1 MCAQLWW
8 KNLVVVVDL
17 VEFLFS
23 HPFVYPQE
31 TSTSQYR
38 SISSPRF
45 DWGCYFFLSL
55 SLSLYALIECDANL
69 VLQRMRT
76 LAEWTQE
83 GKKSLIL
90 IWACPLS
97 TTKVS
102 FRFRWH
108 SHRDWNR
115 EIARYDCSE
124 PVWPDLTK
132 FCHFGNT
139 YYNLGQMVMVYLIFG
154 KFLNLL

>member
-1 MCAQLWW
+1 MEKSCSSSRSCWI
-8 KNLVVVVDL
+8 LVQSSVRL
-17 VEFLFS
+17 
-23 HPFVYPQE
+23 
-31 TSTSQYR
+31 STR
-38 SISSPRF
+38 DVNKSISIH
-45 DWGCYFFLSL
+45 FFAPFWLGVLFFPLSL